1 MSIVLNQMSILR
13 HICKIN
19 KSVIFTLLFKK
30 DTLIYVPIHT
40 NMSQYVPNM
49 NTKVPQI
56 WITSRSPWNTEDVSR
71 RAYFLIL
78 ELIMLTNMGKYIPKH
93 SPENIFGGDY
103 WVHTAF
109 FSANIVME
117 GTKKS
122 HFFNELQYLSIFMFQ
137 YGMLQIQLLVLVAKY
152 GSI

>member
-1 MSIVLNQMSILR
+1 M
-13 HICKIN
+13 
-19 KSVIFTLLFKK
+19 
-30 DTLIYVPIHT
+30 Y
-40 NMSQYVPNM
+40 QYVPNM
-49 NTKVPQI
+49 DTKVSQI
-56 WITSRSPWNTEDVSR
+56 WITSRSPWNTEDVSCQ
-71 RAYFLIL
+71 AYFLIL
-78 ELIMLTNMGKYIPKH
+78 EVIILTNMDQYIPKH
-93 SPENIFGGDY
+93 SPENIFWGDY

-137 YGMLQIQLLVLVAKY
+137 YGMLQIQFLVLVAKY